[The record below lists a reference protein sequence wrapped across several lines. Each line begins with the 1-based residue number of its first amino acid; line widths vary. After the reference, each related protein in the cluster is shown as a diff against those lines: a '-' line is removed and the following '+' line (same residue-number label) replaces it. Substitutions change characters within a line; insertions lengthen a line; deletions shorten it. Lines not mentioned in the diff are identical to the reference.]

1 MTILYDLSV
10 TWDAL
15 VLATGNKTES
25 LLGYTTLWG
34 DMLGALAPIAD
45 LYKSQVKE
53 LSRFLD
59 GTSKLVVDNPP
70 SADLWEGQTD
80 EGEIGATYEEID
92 LILKLI
98 TERYKMGYEL
108 ISDFGL
114 EEEKIGRI
122 MNLYEKNSFKRNAVN
137 IDYPILQKYSMGK

>member
-1 MTILYDLSV
+1 
-10 TWDAL
+10 
-15 VLATGNKTES
+15 
-25 LLGYTTLWG
+25 
-34 DMLGALAPIAD
+34 
-45 LYKSQVKE
+45 
-53 LSRFLD
+53 LD